1 MTTNGQPEEGKTMQA
16 LPKQLNILRIIAA
29 IQQERQALAQRRE
42 HQWMAKAIEDR
53 IAMEMQLPAPPERPL
68 TRREAFRADVE
79 WEMVGVEYR
88 LDLDMLRRMSR
99 RRH

>member
-1 MTTNGQPEEGKTMQA
+1 MTTNGRPEEGKTMQA

-29 IQQERQALAQRRE
+29 IQQERKALAQRRE

-53 IAMEMQLPAPPERPL
+53 IAMEIQLPAPPERPL
-68 TRREAFRADVE
+68 TRREAFIADVE
-79 WEMVGVEYR
+79 LEMVGVEHR